1 VSKFVDALA
10 KYNDGLK
17 YYMVLPA
24 TKVLGED
31 GKYIEGENVGYAIE
45 NKETGVIE
53 HTNICLAAVMF
64 QANHFDDML
73 ASLLDGAPALSLVET
88 PAEDVMPTELN

>member
-1 VSKFVDALA
+1 MSKFTDDLA
-10 KYNDGLK
+10 KYNAGLK

-24 TKVLGED
+24 TKVIGED
-31 GKYIEGENVGYAIE
+31 GKYVEGDNVGYAIE

-53 HTNICLAAVMF
+53 HTNVCLAAVMF

-73 ASLLDGAPALSLVET
+73 TSLLDGTPALSLVET
-88 PAEDVMPTELN
+88 PAEDIVPTELN